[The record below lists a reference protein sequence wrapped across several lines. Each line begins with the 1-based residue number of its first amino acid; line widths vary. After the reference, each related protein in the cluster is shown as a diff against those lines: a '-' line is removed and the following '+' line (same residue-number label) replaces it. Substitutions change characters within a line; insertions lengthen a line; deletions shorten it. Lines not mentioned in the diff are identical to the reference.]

1 MSFLQNAGT
10 AAMQVA
16 ILYVLAAVGFACDKA
31 GIYTEKAAKLT
42 NDLLFYIVTPAVV
55 VQAFAAM
62 ERTDTTLRNLLFALL
77 GGTALHGIAIL
88 LSLPFFRR
96 GDKTNADI
104 FRFACIYGNVG
115 YMALP
120 LANAVL
126 GETGVFFCSGVLV
139 PFNLFVFTHG
149 VRLMSGTA
157 GRSVFRPLRL
167 LLNPGVIWAFGTA
180 EYPAC
185 HADVRHLS
193 CTYRSAAHVKPAAN
207 LSRRAFEADHTARRD
222 AVAAASLRHFGRAF
236 DRTAHFRICTHG
248 KQHGHV
254 CRKIRQGS
262 GDRLTDRCGRQPVFH
277 CHHACVHCAGTG
289 LKLIYLFGSRR
300 DFYETHHRHCQQ

>member
-149 VRLMSGTA
+149 VRLMSGSA

-167 LLNPGVIWAFGTA
+167 LLNPGVISVLLGLPVFLFQIDLPTVLSEPVGLLAQLNTPLAMLMFGTYLA
-180 EYPAC
+180 HTDP
-185 HADVRHLS
+185 RHMFS
-193 CTYRSAAHVKPAAN
+193 RPQTYLAA
-207 LSRRAFEADHTARRD
+207 L
-222 AVAAASLRHFGRAF
+222 
-236 DRTAHFRICTHG
+236 
-248 KQHGHV
+248 
-254 CRKIRQGS
+254 
-262 GDRLTDRCGRQPVFH
+262 
-277 CHHACVHCAGTG
+277 
-289 LKLIYLFGSRR
+289 LKLIILPAVMLLLLRLCGISGVLLTALLISASAPTANNTVMFAAKYGRDLETASQTVAVVSLFSIVTMPV
-300 DFYETHHRHCQQ
+300 FIALAQA